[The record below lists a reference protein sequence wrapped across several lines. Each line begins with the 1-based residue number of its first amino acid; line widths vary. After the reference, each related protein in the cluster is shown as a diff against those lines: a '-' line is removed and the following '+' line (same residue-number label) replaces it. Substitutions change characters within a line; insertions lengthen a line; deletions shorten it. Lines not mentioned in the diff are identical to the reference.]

1 MATSVICLNVS
12 QFALRKFH
20 RFTGLHAIGAVR
32 HGEEISDGRC
42 YDRGNLSRTRRVGMP
57 VSAVWANAR
66 SWFVSEFQR
75 CEWKLA
81 GSFGSYRGLMSFAD
95 AHAVMR
101 IPICTAHVVSPFTVW
116 AVKGA
121 LYRIQILCRRYTFW
135 SYPAGLTIADPPG

>member
-1 MATSVICLNVS
+1 MSAVSGGGSCKVAMSVICLNVS

-42 YDRGNLSRTRRVGMP
+42 CDRGNFSSTRRVGMP

-66 SWFVSEFQR
+66 SGLVSEFQR

-81 GSFGSYRGLMSFAD
+81 GSFGSYRRVRSFAYV
-95 AHAVMR
+95 HAVS
-101 IPICTAHVVSPFTVW
+101 ASPSALHMW
-116 AVKGA
+116 YPHSLCWQVK
-121 LYRIQILCRRYTFW
+121 
-135 SYPAGLTIADPPG
+135 SPA